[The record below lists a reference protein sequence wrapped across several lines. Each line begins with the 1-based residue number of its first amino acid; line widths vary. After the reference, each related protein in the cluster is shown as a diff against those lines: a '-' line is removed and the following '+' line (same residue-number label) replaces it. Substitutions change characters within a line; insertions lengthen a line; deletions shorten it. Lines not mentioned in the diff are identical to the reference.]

1 VDRRA
6 NPYTPNAGARPP
18 FLVGRDHE
26 LESFDVLLSRMETGL
41 PQQSMIITGLRGVGK
56 TVLLGAFREIADDHG
71 WVTLDT
77 EITKN
82 TAFASRLSRLT
93 RQGLLRLSAAERWR
107 ERARRAASVL
117 KSFSVTFD
125 PDGSVAVGLDSDP
138 LQGQADSGD
147 LSEDLTDLLLALGEA
162 VKESGRG
169 VVFLFD
175 EMQYLAV
182 EELEALISAL
192 HKTVQRGLPVTL
204 VGAGLP
210 QIPAL
215 AGEAKSYSER
225 LFTFPR
231 IGELG
236 HEDAVKA
243 LTIPAEEKGVHYDAA
258 AVDHIVRYTEGYPYF
273 LQEYGSVVWDYSP
286 ESPIGLEYA
295 LSAQPLVEDKLDES
309 FFRVRVE
316 RATPVERQYMRAMA
330 ECGPGPRT
338 AGEVA
343 ERLGKTPQQVAPTRA
358 RLVEKGLL
366 YAPQYGSAAFTVPQF
381 DRFLLRVGSS

>member
-1 VDRRA
+1 
-6 NPYTPNAGARPP
+6 
-18 FLVGRDHE
+18 
-26 LESFDVLLSRMETGL
+26 METGL

-286 ESPIGLEYA
+286 ESPIALQYA
-295 LSAQPLVEDKLDES
+295 LSAQPLVEDQLDES